1 MNKEEII
8 KEKLRVNFNPRRF
21 GKLQPLLLEFY
32 GWCKKKKS
40 AIFAMPEGNIYSQKA
55 HDNILKAQR
64 EDLLKK
70 IEGQDKLLDKYAKVI
85 EMVYDGENIKKAE
98 EIVGLR

>member
-64 EDLLKK
+64 EDILKK
-70 IEGQDKLLDKYAKVI
+70 IRQIVI
-85 EMVYDGENIKKAE
+85 EDVPHKYQSRLL
-98 EIVGLR
+98 EII